1 MLEIDSCSSPIVFPR
16 GAACA
21 PASGLC
27 SGSRHRLVEAGV
39 EPHPELVEG
48 IGFSASVT
56 GAEGDDDIGD
66 AEVAGGAA
74 AAGSLWPSLFDLC

>member
-1 MLEIDSCSSPIVFPR
+1 M
-16 GAACA
+16 
-21 PASGLC
+21 
-27 SGSRHRLVEAGV
+27 EAGV

-56 GAEGDDDIGD
+56 GDDDIGD

-74 AAGSLWPSLFDLC
+74 AAAGSLRPSLFDLC

>member
-1 MLEIDSCSSPIVFPR
+1 M
-16 GAACA
+16 
-21 PASGLC
+21 
-27 SGSRHRLVEAGV
+27 EAGV

-74 AAGSLWPSLFDLC
+74 AAAAGSLWPSLFDLC

>member
-1 MLEIDSCSSPIVFPR
+1 M
-16 GAACA
+16 
-21 PASGLC
+21 
-27 SGSRHRLVEAGV
+27 EAGV

-48 IGFSASVT
+48 VGFSASVT

-74 AAGSLWPSLFDLC
+74 AAAGSLWPSLFDLC